1 MTLCRHC
8 FEPLESHVDAHPPGS
23 LVPRA
28 ACCGLRRLFEPEA
41 IAPPLSADDL
51 ERIER
56 EKADTEPSGPPSERL
71 TMPEIPATE
80 AVTLPPPEVD

>member
-1 MTLCRHC
+1 MTT
-8 FEPLESHVDAHPPGS
+8 P
-23 LVPRA
+23 
-28 ACCGLRRLFEPEA
+28 
-41 IAPPLSADDL
+41 IAPPLSPEDL
-51 ERIER
+51 ARIER